1 MNLTLY
7 HNSSERKVIGKSL
20 TNLGDVTG
28 VIKGDASIMAPT
40 FILEYDSTD
49 VSSYLK
55 DVNYLYWGHTGRYY
69 FVDDVQVLT
78 GKRVMLICSVDVL
91 QTYSTAIKQQ
101 VAIIDKQESRDET
114 NLYLSDGSFVST
126 EQTFNE
132 IKNFQTGFNETGEF
146 ILINAGA

>member
-1 MNLTLY
+1 MILTLY

-20 TNLGDVTG
+20 NNLGNVTG
-28 VIKGDASIMAPT
+28 VIKGDASIMSPT
-40 FILEYDSTD
+40 FILEYDPTNSPY
-49 VSSYLK
+49 YLT
-55 DVNYLYWGHTGRYY
+55 DVNYLYWRQAHRFY

-78 GKRVMLICSVDVL
+78 GKRVMLVCSVDVL
-91 QTYSTAIKQQ
+91 QTYRASIKEQ
-101 VAIIDKQESRDET
+101 VAIIDKQESRNES
-114 NLYLSDGSFVST
+114 NLYLSDGSFVCT